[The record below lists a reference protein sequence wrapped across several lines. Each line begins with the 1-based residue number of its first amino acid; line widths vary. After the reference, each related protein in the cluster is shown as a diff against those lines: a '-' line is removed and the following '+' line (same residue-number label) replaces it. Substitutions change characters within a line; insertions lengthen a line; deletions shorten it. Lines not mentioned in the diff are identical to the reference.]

1 MRKHVWCINIVHWC
15 RMPLIRTSNF
25 FFPFTSDP
33 KPLAQ
38 KKGNYSRHRICDW
51 RENLA
56 HSSSPQHRTS
66 DLMNRQMVLVSG
78 CRCSWCLDHDSTRQR
93 AAFCLFLGSDS
104 SAASEIKPGRS
115 HCKGGRWGLFFFILL
130 WWPALKKFCHFTNL
144 RRKTSEDTQLSFQ
157 TVIWFRKDKL
167 GNWQRPCIHPVFLM
181 DRLCPTLPR
190 TTK

>member
-1 MRKHVWCINIVHWC
+1 
-15 RMPLIRTSNF
+15 MPLIRTSNF

-93 AAFCLFLGSDS
+93 AALCLFLGSDS

-115 HCKGGRWGLFFFILL
+115 HCKVGGWGAFLYCYDDLH
-130 WWPALKKFCHFTNL
+130 LKKIWHFTSL
-144 RRKTSEDTQLSFQ
+144 GGKTSEDTQLSFQ
-157 TVIWFRKDKL
+157 TVIWFRKISWAID
-167 GNWQRPCIHPVFLM
+167 RDRVFI
-181 DRLCPTLPR
+181 PSFWWTGSAQPSHALPSR
-190 TTK
+190 KYVSANDTSIASYT